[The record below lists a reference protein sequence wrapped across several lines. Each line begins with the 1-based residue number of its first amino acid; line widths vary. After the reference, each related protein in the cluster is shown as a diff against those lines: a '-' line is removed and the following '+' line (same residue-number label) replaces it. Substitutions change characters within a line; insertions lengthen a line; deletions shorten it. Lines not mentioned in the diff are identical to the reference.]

1 MNFFLSLT
9 GFLEK
14 LLSPNPFGSP
24 SIPKFHNLSSL
35 PETILNISHLWINH
49 LESLERDTPGIGTQ
63 KLPEF
68 GKEMIEKVQALES
81 LWIRKESRNILR
93 FMELILFGMNP
104 KILALWMH
112 GASKG
117 ERAKLGILST
127 LVNFSDP

>member
-1 MNFFLSLT
+1 M
-9 GFLEK
+9 
-14 LLSPNPFGSP
+14 PNPFGSS
-24 SIPKFHNLSSL
+24 SIPKFHNLSPL
-35 PETILNISHLWINH
+35 PETILNTSHLWINH
-49 LESLERDTPGIGTQ
+49 LASLERDTPGIDTQ
-63 KLPEF
+63 KLLEF

-104 KILALWMH
+104 KILALWTH